1 IGEVKKTLEKF
12 QGRES
17 VMFEKLANKYKV
29 PNPLEG
35 TTKTTASGGSSTLSG
50 FGNLGSNSAP
60 SAQPH
65 SSGFGTTTGLASA
78 PSPFAS
84 SSGTTNQQN
93 PGVTSSPF
101 GSSAATS
108 SSSSGATIGKSPSP
122 ASNTGMFSSNPGGF
136 QQAPAQSPF
145 GSSTPSTNISAFG
158 ISSSATNATAPAQSP
173 FGGGNVASSSPFGAA
188 TTTGGL
194 SSASPFGGTTTPGPI
209 WFSIAITHA
218 IQFAANFYQE
228 KNPSKV
234 AEVDKLLTKY
244 HGNEEQ
250 MFRNVAKKYQLDCS
264 VFGISS
270 SAPNPGFGSPPVANP
285 AFGQASAMGG
295 GSSPFGQSPGGFG
308 QPSSIGG
315 GSGMSGSSPAG
326 HSFGSGSTAGFGGSS
341 NFGSLSQSSPSP
353 FGGQSSNAPAFG
365 SPPFGAA
372 RR

>member
-1 IGEVKKTLEKF
+1 MF
-12 QGRES
+12 NGR
-17 VMFEKLANKYKV
+17 
-29 PNPLEG
+29 
-35 TTKTTASGGSSTLSG
+35 TARDL
-50 FGNLGSNSAP
+50 LL
-60 SAQPH
+60 Q
-65 SSGFGTTTGLASA
+65 
-78 PSPFAS
+78 
-84 SSGTTNQQN
+84 
-93 PGVTSSPF
+93 
-101 GSSAATS
+101 
-108 SSSSGATIGKSPSP
+108 
-122 ASNTGMFSSNPGGF
+122 
-136 QQAPAQSPF
+136 
-145 GSSTPSTNISAFG
+145 
-158 ISSSATNATAPAQSP
+158 
-173 FGGGNVASSSPFGAA
+173 
-188 TTTGGL
+188 
-194 SSASPFGGTTTPGPI
+194 
-209 WFSIAITHA
+209 
-218 IQFAANFYQE
+218 FYQE

-250 MFRNVAKKYQLDCS
+250 MFRNLAKKYQLDCS